1 MNTSIIENLLR
12 DADNASKKV
21 QRRVRCDRAAAAAE
35 LPRVTQLGL
44 DEVMTTGARPW
55 TAWNGQ

>member
-1 MNTSIIENLLR
+1 MNTSIIGNLLR

-21 QRRVRCDRAAAAAE
+21 QRRVRSGRAAAAAE

-55 TAWNGQ
+55 NGQ